1 MARCKNAPKKSWK
14 WILDSKSQYSAVTCE
29 ILQVIAKY
37 CETLEIKVRAAANNI
52 KYKIHVRY
60 LRHILSTPRNG
71 SSVLVVLVAPGD
83 ACHAAT
89 AQSLQLVE
97 LLEAST
103 VAVDASR
110 GMAAR
115 RDRIQ

>member
-1 MARCKNAPKKSWK
+1 MARRKNAPKKSWK

-71 SSVLVVLVAPGD
+71 SSVLVAPGD

-89 AQSLQLVE
+89 ARSLQLVE

-115 RDRIQ
+115 RDQIQ

>member
-1 MARCKNAPKKSWK
+1 MPPKRVGSGY
-14 WILDSKSQYSAVTCE
+14 LDSKSQYSAVTCE
-29 ILQVIAKY
+29 IQVIAKY

-110 GMAAR
+110 GMAAC